1 MSFIIAGV
9 AKAAALAA
17 KVAKVAKVA
26 KIASTVGKVAKGVKA
41 GAALGKG
48 AKAVSTAQ
56 KIGKGIKTVK
66 KIKGVADKVKGG
78 VDKLTGPSSS
88 PSQGQSA
95 ASNDFA
101 GMKFKSGSP
110 AKMYSPYK
118 MKGSP
123 MSRNFGISPMKKS
136 LPEVNV
142 SGGSKN
148 VRENVTE
155 KYKTKGNKSTRA
167 HIKSGGQVHKNSD
180 GSLSLS
186 KISPA
191 KKGLKHFTKNE
202 RLD

>member
-48 AKAVSTAQ
+48 AKAVGAAQ

-78 VDKLTGPSSS
+78 VDKLAGPSSS

-95 ASNDFA
+95 ASNDF
-101 GMKFKSGSP
+101 GSMKFESGSP

-136 LPEVNV
+136 T
-142 SGGSKN
+142 GAKN
-148 VRENVTE
+148 LLKAVPNETAYNKLSDEN
-155 KYKTKGNKSTRA
+155 KKGFDKA
-167 HIKSGGQVHKNSD
+167 
-180 GSLSLS
+180 
-186 KISPA
+186 A
-191 KKGLKHFTKNE
+191 KKAGLPTMKKKK
-202 RLD
+202 